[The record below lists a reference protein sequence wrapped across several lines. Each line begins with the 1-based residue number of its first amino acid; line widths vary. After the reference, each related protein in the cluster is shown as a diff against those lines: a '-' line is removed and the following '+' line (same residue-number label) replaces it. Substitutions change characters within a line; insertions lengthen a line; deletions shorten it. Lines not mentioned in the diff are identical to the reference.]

1 MEDIK
6 KEIKNKIYKILNPFN
21 ENKKSLIVSLVELTK
36 ENCLMPEEKIANS
49 IIFAE
54 NFSRSNSNS
63 NSNSHSFKN
72 NTSSGSSIYMEI
84 DSRDSEHDTKDTTV
98 TNKVLEARNN
108 IYQILK
114 ENTQNEGDLRIEIL
128 NEITEELLNN

>member
-21 ENKKSLIVSLVELTK
+21 ENKKSLIVSLVELIK

-63 NSNSHSFKN
+63 NSHSFKN

-84 DSRDSEHDTKDTTV
+84 DSRDSENDTKYTTV
-98 TNKVLEARNN
+98 SNEVLEARDN

>member
-1 MEDIK
+1 MGDIK
-6 KEIKNKIYKILNPFN
+6 IEIKNKIYKILNPFN
-21 ENKKSLIVSLVELTK
+21 ENKKLLIVSLVELIK

-63 NSNSHSFKN
+63 NSHSFKN

-84 DSRDSEHDTKDTTV
+84 DSRDSEIDTKNTTV
-98 TNKVLEARNN
+98 SNEVLEAREN

>member
-21 ENKKSLIVSLVELTK
+21 ENKKLLIVSLVELIK

-63 NSNSHSFKN
+63 NSHSFKN

-84 DSRDSEHDTKDTTV
+84 DSRDSENDTKDTTV

>member
-1 MEDIK
+1 MGDIK
-6 KEIKNKIYKILNPFN
+6 IEIKNKIYDILNRFN
-21 ENKKSLIVSLVELTK
+21 ENKKLLIVSLVEWIK

-63 NSNSHSFKN
+63 NSHSFKN

-84 DSRDSEHDTKDTTV
+84 DSRDSENDTKDTTV

-114 ENTQNEGDLRIEIL
+114 ENTQNEGDLRVEIL

>member
-1 MEDIK
+1 MGDIK
-6 KEIKNKIYKILNPFN
+6 IEIKNKIYKILNPFN
-21 ENKKSLIVSLVELTK
+21 ENKKLLIVSLVELIK

-49 IIFAE
+49 IIFTE
-54 NFSRSNSNS
+54 NFSSSNS

-84 DSRDSEHDTKDTTV
+84 DSRDSENDTKDTTV

>member
-1 MEDIK
+1 MGDIK
-6 KEIKNKIYKILNPFN
+6 IEIKNKIYKILNPFN

-49 IIFAE
+49 IIFTE
-54 NFSRSNSNS
+54 NFSSSNS

-84 DSRDSEHDTKDTTV
+84 DSRDSEIDTKNTTV
-98 TNKVLEARNN
+98 SNEVLEAREN

>member
-1 MEDIK
+1 MGDIK
-6 KEIKNKIYKILNPFN
+6 IEIKNKIYKILNPFN
-21 ENKKSLIVSLVELTK
+21 ENKKLLIVSLVELIK

-49 IIFAE
+49 IIFTE
-54 NFSRSNSNS
+54 NFSSSNS

-84 DSRDSEHDTKDTTV
+84 DSRDSENDTKYTTV
-98 TNKVLEARNN
+98 SNEVLEARDN

>member
-21 ENKKSLIVSLVELTK
+21 ENKKSLIVSLVELIK

-63 NSNSHSFKN
+63 HSFKN

-84 DSRDSEHDTKDTTV
+84 DSRDSENDTKDTTV

-114 ENTQNEGDLRIEIL
+114 ENTQKEGDLRIEIL

>member
-21 ENKKSLIVSLVELTK
+21 ENKKSLIVSLVELIK

-63 NSNSHSFKN
+63 NSHSFKN

-84 DSRDSEHDTKDTTV
+84 DSRDSENDTKYTTV
-98 TNKVLEARNN
+98 SNEVLEARDN

-114 ENTQNEGDLRIEIL
+114 ENTQNEGDLRVEIL